1 MKNIL
6 IILLT
11 LPAFLFSQNEVSLTL
26 SKIVEINQAVR
37 NCLDDYEQQ
46 SKVSNRNEDEF
57 FMLFTDDEKMID
69 DVIPSVN

>member
-11 LPAFLFSQNEVSLTL
+11 LPAFLFSQNEVSLPL

-57 FMLFTDDEKMID
+57 FML
-69 DVIPSVN
+69 